1 MHDQEI
7 YTAKDVEACFTRSD
21 GAYVFARWGRAIAP
35 VIFGVDEATLGVFK
49 GACEAVVSLAG
60 HKMAEVDPEIGANL
74 MVFFCSD
81 WSELTDVP
89 HLERLV
95 PDLVP
100 LVERLKSADA
110 NQYRIFRFDDDGGIK
125 ACFVFLRMDEV
136 LADTP
141 ADTIALSQMA
151 QMIVL
156 WSDQAFV
163 GSSPLAMVPDGGV
176 ILKPQVGQL
185 IRAAYAPVMPAASRD
200 PSHALRVFARLTAAG
215 QVQ

>member
-1 MHDQEI
+1 
-7 YTAKDVEACFTRSD
+7 
-21 GAYVFARWGRAIAP
+21 

-100 LVERLKSADA
+100 LVGRLKSADA